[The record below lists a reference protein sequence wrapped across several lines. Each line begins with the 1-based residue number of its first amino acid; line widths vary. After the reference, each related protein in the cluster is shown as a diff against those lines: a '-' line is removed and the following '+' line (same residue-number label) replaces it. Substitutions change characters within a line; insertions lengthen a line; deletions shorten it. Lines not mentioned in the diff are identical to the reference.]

1 MAKFKKRQKTPKLVY
16 REQDFQSYI
25 LWRSLPDIIYGKDDK
40 TLEALGITDEAT
52 KELVKIKTKTQF
64 SEKFKITRNLLPDWD
79 KKIEEN
85 DLLINPKDIFRN
97 KVKNVLLSLYKN
109 ALINGDAAESKLFF
123 QYVDDWEEK
132 SKTTHIVDLEA
143 IKELTKI
150 TKELLRK

>member
-1 MAKFKKRQKTPKLVY
+1 
-16 REQDFQSYI
+16 
-25 LWRSLPDIIYGKDDK
+25 LPDIIYGKDDK